1 MIFRLANSIDNGKK
15 LNFRSLSA
23 VLSAIILLCPI
34 LSVAQVVKDDST
46 VFRQIKPSQPN
57 VIPFDSIQAKFLRFV
72 VYSSHN
78 GDPAID
84 ELLIYGTDDEDAPN
98 LARINVKRVAASSCI
113 VGYDIHRTE
122 NVVDGN
128 FGNAAS
134 WVAGKTPTCENPEW
148 IEIEWNDPVVVNRV
162 VFSRDRQGEYAD
174 RVPLHF
180 EIQISNDGEIW
191 EGVASVVGFL
201 DEVPQKGLSSYN
213 SSWFSDVPTGKEV
226 NWEPLKDVVVG
237 SELTPYDKALQNAF
251 LAEENAILKIA
262 GFADCE
268 PWLIQRHYPEYV
280 EPERKPDQVLPL
292 PCFDSPLSEKE
303 LLDCYS
309 AGTVWAFSTGSF
321 ASGPLVK
328 QSVNALITNDSLR
341 LRISVNRILSE
352 NIALISTENIPARGL
367 IVLREEKLIWKPVD
381 WLAGTEE
388 TELTGSFD
396 KTNGVLDFSIPLR
409 FLPEWSERGLYVSLG
424 IGARHVLPGGRPIHF
439 RPAKFSASFMP
450 FVDENA
456 NFSLRLCSYSDDAI
470 ELSTSQ
476 EIITLKPHE
485 KKELI
490 LQGKYG
496 QAGPELV
503 WNAAEKGS
511 DEKYCLVAFQ
521 YDPCYRPLCQL
532 GNALER
538 AESSADKQLD
548 KRDFEKRFIIPGTVN
563 PRYID
568 TSQYDYRDPLGEYVE
583 LCRYFD
589 GISPSEIDHDS
600 FKARAVKLWKE
611 WKNSRT
617 VAASPIG
624 KRELFLKIRLLKREL
639 FLSNSELEPV
649 EHILANKRNPFW
661 PSHNYSDLFDSS
673 WNPGGSV
680 VLIDIPWLNGR
691 LAPEFA
697 KTLNLIEAGN
707 GVIRNPS
714 LSFDS
719 KKVFYSFRE
728 TQNDYFKIYEY
739 EIATGKK
746 RLVSPPG
753 PFHDFWPIELPDGGL
768 AFIST
773 RCKKKFICWR
783 PQAFVLWRMNK
794 DGNDLSPLSYA
805 NLSEF
810 APSVADTGSI
820 LWTRSEY
827 VDKGADYGH
836 TLWSI
841 RPDGSSPELVFGNT
855 INLPQGYANGR
866 QVPDSTEV
874 SCVLISHFGDLNG
887 PIALIDTSLGPHDP
901 SAIRSI
907 TPEVPWP
914 GFWARTETFREPIPI
929 TRDILLVAHAA
940 LDRFGLYLID
950 RFGNRELLTI
960 DDSIDTI
967 CPQLFEARDT
977 PPVIKSSVNPD
988 LAMQGLGRFSVTN
1001 VYRGLEGQ
1009 VERGVARYLRVCQEM
1024 PTPLKQLD
1032 DGSYQSDHEP
1042 FMEYYASPV
1051 DVLQGPFGWPSYV
1064 AKGVLGTVEIE
1075 EDGSVDFLAP
1085 AEKVLYFELLDE
1097 NFNEIQR
1104 MRSVVQLRPGESR
1117 SCIGCHENRL
1127 SVPDG
1132 GLTLAST
1139 HDPQTLREPPW
1150 GSGPFWYERVVQ
1162 PIFDRRCVDCHNA
1175 ETVKN
1180 NVKQLDLTRIRDEN
1194 KIPASYRSLVQSGDI
1209 HYFDYT
1215 WGAGQ
1220 TTKAAPYSFGVSQS
1234 RVWEILKDNNHHNV
1248 SLKPEEEQA
1257 IKCWIDLN
1265 VPLWG
1270 DYQMRRERD

>member
-1 MIFRLANSIDNGKK
+1 MTFCLANLKDNGEA
-15 LNFRSLSA
+15 LAFRFPSGVLGVA
-23 VLSAIILLCPI
+23 VVLCAILG
-34 LSVAQVVKDDST
+34 VTQVVKADPV

-57 VIPFDSIQAKFLRFV
+57 VVSFDSVQAKFLRFV
-72 VYSSHN
+72 IFSSHD

-84 ELLIYGTDDEDAPN
+84 ELLIYGTDGENAPN
-98 LARINVKRVAASSCI
+98 LAQIDVRRVASSSCI
-113 VGYDIHRTE
+113 LGYDIHRTE
-122 NVVDGN
+122 NVIDGK

-134 WVAGKTPTCENPEW
+134 WVAGKTPTSKDPEW
-148 IEIEWNDPVVVNRV
+148 IEVEWNDPVLVNRV
-162 VFSRDRQGEYAD
+162 VFSRDRLGKYAD
-174 RVPLHF
+174 RIPLHF
-180 EIQISNDGEIW
+180 EIQTSMDGEKW
-191 EGVASVVGFL
+191 NVTASVVEL
-201 DEVPQKGLSSYN
+201 LNEVPESGLSLYN
-213 SSWFSDVPTGKEV
+213 SSWFRDVPTGSAAS
-226 NWEPLKDVVVG
+226 WEPLKDVEVG
-237 SELTPYDKALQNAF
+237 TELTAYDKTLQNAF

-292 PCFDSPLSEKE
+292 PCLDLTSSDEELS
-303 LLDCYS
+303 DCFS
-309 AGTVWAFSTGSF
+309 TGTVWAFSTGSF

-328 QSVNALITNDSLR
+328 QSVSALIVGDSLR

-367 IVLREEKLIWKPVD
+367 IVLREDKLIWKPVD
-381 WLAGTEE
+381 HLAADEE
-388 TELTGSFD
+388 TELAGSFD
-396 KTNGVLDFSIPLR
+396 KINGVLDVTVPLR
-409 FLPEWSERGLYVSLG
+409 FLPEWRERGLYVSLG
-424 IGARHVLPGGRPIHF
+424 IGARHVLPGGRPVHF
-439 RPAKFSASFMP
+439 RPAGFSASFSSS
-450 FVDENA
+450 VDENA
-456 NFSLRLCSYSDDAI
+456 NFSLRLCSYSEDVV

-476 EIITLKPHE
+476 ETVTLRPRE

-538 AESSADKQLD
+538 IDSSADSQLD
-548 KRDFEKRFIIPGTVN
+548 ERDFKKRFAIPGVVN
-563 PRYID
+563 PRYVD
-568 TSQYDYRDPLGEYVE
+568 TNRHGYKEPLGEYAE

-589 GISPSEIDHDS
+589 GISLSEVDHDS
-600 FKARAVKLWKE
+600 LKSRAFELWNE
-611 WKNSRT
+611 WKNSQST
-617 VAASPIG
+617 SMSPVVE
-624 KRELFLKIRLLKREL
+624 RELFWRIRLLKREL

-673 WNPGGSV
+673 WNPGGAV
-680 VLIDIPWLNGR
+680 VLINIPWQNGR
-691 LAPEFA
+691 LAPERA
-697 KTLNLIEAGN
+697 EIRNLVEAGS

-714 LSFDS
+714 LSFNA
-719 KKVFYSFRE
+719 KNIYYAYRE
-728 TQNDYFKIYEY
+728 NQDDYFKIYEY
-739 EIATGKK
+739 EIDSGKK

-783 PQAFVLWRMNK
+783 PQAFVLYRMNK
-794 DGNDLSPLSYA
+794 DGSDLSPLSYA

-810 APSVADTGSI
+810 APSVANSGSI

-874 SCVLISHFGDLNG
+874 SCILISHFGDLNG
-887 PIALIDTSLGPHDP
+887 PVALIDTSLGPHDP

-914 GFWARTETFREPIPI
+914 GYWARTETFREPVPI
-929 TRDILLVAHAA
+929 TRDILLVSHAA

-960 DDSIDTI
+960 DDSIDTV
-967 CPQLFEARDT
+967 CPQLFEERET
-977 PPVIKSSVNPD
+977 PPIIKSSVNLE
-988 LAMQGLGRFSVTN
+988 LAKQGVGRFSVTN

-1009 VERGVARYLRVCQEM
+1009 VERGAAKYLRVCQEM

-1051 DVLQGPFGWPSYV
+1051 DILQGSFGWPSYV

-1085 AEKVLYFELLDE
+1085 AEKVLFFELLDE

-1104 MRSVVQLRPGESR
+1104 MRSVVQLHPGESR

-1132 GLTLAST
+1132 GLTFASARE
-1139 HDPQTLREPPW
+1139 PQVLREPPW
-1150 GSGPFWYERVVQ
+1150 GAGPFWYERVVQ
-1162 PIFDRRCVDCHNA
+1162 PVFDRKCVECHNI
-1175 ETVKN
+1175 ETAKKS
-1180 NVKQLDLTRIRDEN
+1180 VKQLDLTGNRDEN
-1194 KIPASYRSLVQSGDI
+1194 KIPASYRSLLQSGDV

-1215 WGAGQ
+1215 WGAGK
-1220 TTKAAPYSFGVSQS
+1220 TTKAAPYTFGVSQS
-1234 RVWEILKDNNHHNV
+1234 KVLNILRDENHRNI
-1248 SLKPEEEQA
+1248 SLEPEEEQA

>member
-1 MIFRLANSIDNGKK
+1 MISRLADGKA
-15 LNFRSLSA
+15 LACRFLSGA
-23 VLSAIILLCPI
+23 MGVTFLLCT
-34 LSVAQVVKDDST
+34 LLGGVQVVKADSV
-46 VFRQIKPSQPN
+46 VFRQINPSQPN
-57 VIPFDSIQAKFLRFV
+57 VVSFDPVQAKFLRFV
-72 VYSSHN
+72 VYSSHG

-84 ELLIYGTDDEDAPN
+84 ELLVYGSDDKNAPN
-98 LARINVKRVAASSCI
+98 LAQIDVRRVASSSCI
-113 VGYDIHRTE
+113 IGYDIHRTE
-122 NVVDGN
+122 NVVDGK
-128 FGNAAS
+128 FGNSAS
-134 WVAGKTPTCENPEW
+134 WVAGKSPTRKDPEW
-148 IEIEWNDPVVVNRV
+148 VEIEWNAPVSVNRV
-162 VFSRDRQGEYAD
+162 VFSRDRLGEYAD
-174 RVPLHF
+174 RVPLQF
-180 EIQISNDGEIW
+180 EIQTSVDGNKW
-191 EGVASVVGFL
+191 NVDASVVGSL
-201 DEVPQKGLSSYN
+201 DEIPQKGLSLYN
-213 SSWFSDVPTGKEV
+213 SAWFRDVPTGKAV

-237 SELTPYDKALQNAF
+237 TELTAYDKTLQNAF

-280 EPERKPDQVLPL
+280 EPERKPDQILPL
-292 PCFDSPLSEKE
+292 PCLVSTFPDEELS
-303 LLDCYS
+303 DCFS
-309 AGTVWAFSTGSF
+309 TGTVWAFSTGSF
-321 ASGPLVK
+321 ASGSLVK
-328 QSVNALITNDSLR
+328 QSVNALIIGDSLR

-367 IVLREEKLIWKPVD
+367 IVLREDKLVWKPVD
-381 WLAGTEE
+381 LLAGDEE
-388 TELTGSFD
+388 TELSGSFD
-396 KTNGVLDFSIPLR
+396 KANGVLDFTVPLK
-409 FLPEWSERGLYVSLG
+409 FLPEWRERGLYVSLG

-439 RPAKFSASFMP
+439 RPAKFSASFLSSA
-450 FVDENA
+450 DENA
-456 NFSLRLCSYSDDAI
+456 NFSLRLRSYSDDTI

-476 EIITLKPHE
+476 ETITLKPHE

-490 LQGKYG
+490 LQGEYG

-511 DEKYCLVAFQ
+511 DEKYRFVVFQ

-538 AESSADKQLD
+538 AESVADNQLD
-548 KRDFEKRFIIPGTVN
+548 KRDFEKRFAIPGAVN
-563 PRYID
+563 PRYVD
-568 TSQYDYRDPLGEYVE
+568 TSRYGYCNPLEEYEE

-589 GISPSEIDHDS
+589 EISLSEVDHDS
-600 FKARAVKLWKE
+600 FKTRALKLWKE
-611 WKNSRT
+611 WKNSHLT
-617 VAASPIG
+617 PSSPLLE
-624 KRELFLKIRLLKREL
+624 RELFWKIRLLKREL
-639 FLSNSELEPV
+639 FLSNPELEPV

-673 WNPGGSV
+673 WNPGGAV
-680 VLIDIPWLNGR
+680 VLINIPWQNGR
-691 LAPEFA
+691 LAPESA
-697 KTLNLIEAGN
+697 EIRSLIEAGN

-714 LSFDS
+714 LSFNA
-719 KKVFYSFRE
+719 KYVYYAYRE
-728 TQNDYFKIYEY
+728 NQDDYFKIYEY
-739 EIATGKK
+739 EIATGQK

-783 PQAFVLWRMNK
+783 PQAFVLYRMNK
-794 DGNDLSPLSYA
+794 DGSDLSPLSYA

-810 APSVADTGSI
+810 APSVSNSGSI

-841 RPDGSSPELVFGNT
+841 RPDGSSPELIFGNT

-887 PIALIDTSLGPHDP
+887 PVALIDTSLGPHDP

-914 GFWARTETFREPIPI
+914 GFWARSETFREPVPI

-960 DDSIDTI
+960 DDAIDTI
-967 CPQLFEARDT
+967 CPQLFEERET
-977 PPVIKSSVNPD
+977 PSVIKSSVNPE
-988 LAMQGLGRFSVTN
+988 LAAQGLGRFSVTN

-1009 VERGVARYLRVCQEM
+1009 VERGAAKYLRVCQEM

-1032 DGSYQSDHEP
+1032 DGSYQMDHEP

-1051 DVLQGPFGWPSYV
+1051 DILQGSFGWPSYV

-1104 MRSVVQLRPGESR
+1104 MRSVVQLHPGESR

-1132 GLTLAST
+1132 GLTLASA
-1139 HDPQTLREPPW
+1139 HDPQMLQDPPW
-1150 GSGPFWYERVVQ
+1150 GPGPFWYEKVVQ
-1162 PIFDRRCVDCHNA
+1162 PVLDRRCVECHDA
-1175 ETVKN
+1175 ESAKK
-1180 NVKQLDLTRIRDEN
+1180 NVKQLDLTGIRDEN

-1215 WGAGQ
+1215 WGAGK
-1220 TTKAAPYSFGVSQS
+1220 TTKAAPYTFGVSQS
-1234 RVWEILKDNNHHNV
+1234 KVWDVLCDENHSNV
-1248 SLKPEEEQA
+1248 SLTSEEERA